1 MGRGNQPLNYR
12 QFNVRNTKKKKKEMR
27 LPLLK
32 NLVLRD
38 EWRPVRKTLKH
49 HQKLGRRR
57 PNRRRNPSHRV
68 GRATATLAGEGGGR
82 DRKTIHATWLPNERS
97 FQNEKKKIFLVIFSL
112 SLSVWVQSTSRPR
125 SATSSS
131 TALRVNPSQ
140 RVERSENKCA
150 IKWLKY
156 IF

>member
-12 QFNVRNTKKKKKEMR
+12 QFNVRNTKKKKER
-27 LPLLK
+27 NAATSFEEPGTAGWVTTGEK
-32 NLVLRD
+32 NS
-38 EWRPVRKTLKH
+38 KTPPKTW
-49 HQKLGRRR
+49 KTETESKTKSVTPSWKGDGDVGGR
-57 PNRRRNPSHRV
+57 
-68 GRATATLAGEGGGR
+68 GGGR